1 MTSLPG
7 PVVFLGTAPF
17 ALPSLRALVGA
28 GERVVLVV
36 TQPDRPRGRGR
47 SLQPPPVKELALHLG
62 LPVIQ
67 PDRVNAPEVV
77 ERVASLRPEFLVV
90 VAYGQILGRQL
101 LGVPSRG
108 AVNLH
113 PSLLPR
119 HRGPSPVAWTI
130 LEGDD
135 RAGVSTMLVDERMD
149 AGPVLLQRDIP
160 LLPSATRGEVEDH
173 LARIGADLVVKT
185 LQGLRAG
192 TVHPV
197 PQDEAG
203 ATYSRRIDRG
213 MRRIPWTEPARAVRR
228 RIHALSPRPGAL
240 AELRGGLVK
249 VLRAAEV
256 PEGGSPGVVIRIAPE
271 GPVVGCG
278 RDAVV
283 LLEVQPEGKRPMGGD
298 AWARGGGI
306 RPGET
311 FEAGGEGL

>member
-1 MTSLPG
+1 MTGAPG

-17 ALPSLRALVGA
+17 ALPTLRALVGA
-28 GERVVLVV
+28 GERVALVV

-47 SLQPPPVKELALHLG
+47 SLQAPPVKELALHLG

-67 PDRVNAPEVV
+67 PEGVNHPDAVK
-77 ERVASLRPEFLVV
+77 RVASLRPEFLVV
-90 VAYGQILGRQL
+90 VAYGQMLGKEL

-119 HRGPSPVAWTI
+119 HRGPSPVAWAI

-192 TVHPV
+192 TVRPV
-197 PQDEAG
+197 PQDEAA
-203 ATYSRRIDRG
+203 ATYSRRIDRE
-213 MRRIPWTEPARAVRR
+213 MRRIPWDAPARAVRR

-240 AELRGGLVK
+240 GELRGSLVK
-249 VLRAAEV
+249 ILRAAEV
-256 PEGGSPGVVIRIAPE
+256 PESGTPGVVLRIAPE

-298 AWARGGGI
+298 AWARGGAI
-306 RPGET
+306 RPGEA
-311 FEAGGEGL
+311 FGPGGEGP

>member
-1 MTSLPG
+1 MTSPPG

-17 ALPSLRALVGA
+17 ALPTLRALVGA

-67 PDRVNAPEVV
+67 PPRVNAPDAV

-90 VAYGQILGRQL
+90 VAYGQILGKAL
-101 LGVPSRG
+101 LGAPSRG

-130 LEGDD
+130 LEGDR
-135 RAGVSTMLVDERMD
+135 RAGVSTMLLDERMD
-149 AGPVLLQRDIP
+149 AGPVLLQRDVP

-173 LARIGADLVVKT
+173 LGRIGAGLVVKT

-197 PQDEAG
+197 PQDEAA
-203 ATYSRRIDRG
+203 ATYSRRIDRE
-213 MRRIPWTEPARAVRR
+213 MRWIPWKAPAGEVRR

-249 VLRAAEV
+249 VLRAVEV
-256 PEGGSPGVVIRIAPE
+256 PETGAPGVVLRVARE

-278 RDAVV
+278 TDAVV
-283 LLEVQPEGKRPMGGD
+283 LLEVQPEGRRPMGGD

-306 RPGET
+306 RPGEA
-311 FEAGGEGL
+311 FGPGGGGS